1 MSTGELCRLAVCDGS
16 RHDRSGSL
24 SAHMPVAETAAASDA
39 SASGDREMRDV
50 AADDEVESLWCAYEA
65 AHESYFGVASSDTRD
80 AEYGWIAEPDAITAT
95 LSEELAVAHGA
106 ESCETLMKWSN
117 SAVALRAALFDPTGA
132 DDTIDSFWETH
143 RTETPGCAAFIDTD

>member
-1 MSTGELCRLAVCDGS
+1 
-16 RHDRSGSL
+16 
-24 SAHMPVAETAAASDA
+24 MPVAETAAA

-65 AHESYFGVASSDTRD
+65 AHESHFGVAVSETRD
-80 AEYGWIAEPDAITAT
+80 AQYGWIAEPDAIAAT

-106 ESCETLMKWSN
+106 ESCETLMKWSK
-117 SAVALRAALFDPTGA
+117 SAAALRAALFDPPDG
-132 DDTIDSFWETH
+132 DDPVDSLWEMH